1 MNSAAPL
8 SGSPTGWVGT
18 TVANTYVLE
27 RLLSQGRHGA
37 LFVAKHQRLGH
48 QCVVRLVTV
57 DAARRGPWLSQL
69 GALCQVSHPHL
80 QAPTEVVFL
89 PGDQLLLVS
98 PLLPGQD
105 LAQRRAEGGKLA
117 LSEGTLMMRQIA
129 AGLHSLH
136 QRGLVHGNLTANNV
150 FFLRFDDVAV
160 DDALASS
167 KGAQTVRLLDM
178 GLQLLDG
185 ASPTATAVDD
195 QRALAS
201 LVTAQ
206 VADLSP
212 GQQRVLQRAQ
222 SASAT
227 SRYSSMQ
234 ELWSAFVGAQAGK
247 SEPAVAVKTALVSQI
262 HLDGKGRKP
271 GLSTGA
277 LVATVVGVAVAVGL
291 VGSYLTLGRSPS
303 GTAAQSAPAGTVGAE
318 VTLNFEISPPSAVV
332 TINGKTS
339 ASSQAVLVSR
349 GESPLPIVISA
360 DGYTPATLRVVP
372 KADRTIQLA
381 LAPLAPAPAATDGE
395 GAGATE
401 GTATGHRSK
410 RGGKGGAAPREHHRR
425 SKTAQ

>member
-27 RLLSQGRHGA
+27 RLMAQGRHGA
-37 LFVAKHQRLGH
+37 LFVAKHLRLGH

-89 PGDQLLLVS
+89 PGEQLLLVS

-150 FFLRFDDVAV
+150 FFQRFDDVAV
-160 DDALASS
+160 DDALGSS

-185 ASPTATAVDD
+185 ASPTAVDD

-222 SASAT
+222 SPSAT
-227 SRYSSMQ
+227 GRYSNMQ

-247 SEPAVAVKTALVSQI
+247 SEPAAAVKTALVSQI

-277 LVATVVGVAVAVGL
+277 LVATVVGVAVVVGL
-291 VGSYLTLGRSPS
+291 VGSYLTMGTSPS
-303 GTAAQSAPAGTVGAE
+303 GTAAQSVPAGTVGAE
-318 VTLNFEISPPSAVV
+318 VTLNFEITPASAVV
-332 TINGKTS
+332 TISGKTS
-339 ASSQAVLVSR
+339 ASTQAVLVSR
-349 GESPLPIVISA
+349 SESPLPVVISA
-360 DGYTPATLRVVP
+360 DGYTPTTLRIVP
-372 KADRTIQLA
+372 KSDRTIQLA
-381 LAPLAPAPAATDGE
+381 LAPLPTAPAAADGE

-401 GTATGHRSK
+401 GTSTGHRSK
-410 RGGKGGAAPREHHRR
+410 RGGKSGSAPREHHRR